1 MSDFSAT
8 QADLQAPNLRLTM
21 AAVGQERP
29 LFASNGLFD
38 IQFGILT
45 CSKTKYSH

>member
-21 AAVGQERP
+21 AAVGP
-29 LFASNGLFD
+29 D
-38 IQFGILT
+38 
-45 CSKTKYSH
+45 CVKTQNPVYWRHFPGYFNF